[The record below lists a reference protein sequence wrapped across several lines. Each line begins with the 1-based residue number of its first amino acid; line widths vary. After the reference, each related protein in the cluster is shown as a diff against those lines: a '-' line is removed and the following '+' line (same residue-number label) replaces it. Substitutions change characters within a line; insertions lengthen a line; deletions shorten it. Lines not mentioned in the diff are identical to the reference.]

1 MGNQINYAVVD
12 RVVGTIAVLVFDNG
26 LRLTAPASG
35 LSEGDVVVPE
45 EDGYRVDREE
55 TLRRR
60 ERIKDRRRRIFK
72 RRGLD

>member
-35 LSEGDVVVPE
+35 LSEGDVVVWE
-45 EDGYRVDREE
+45 EGICRVDREE

-60 ERIKDRRRRIFK
+60 ERMDDRRRRIFK
-72 RRGLD
+72 RRKLD

>member
-45 EDGYRVDREE
+45 GDGYRVDREE

-60 ERIKDRRRRIFK
+60 ERMKDRRRRIFK